1 MKSYRDKNGFEVR
14 PGEDWDDKKSDETL
28 KYMTD
33 PNRKIGSKP
42 KSKKPYD
49 PLRIMLIEEMKSRDL
64 DSNEIQYLID
74 TKDRSEIP
82 EATPEQ
88 FGKLAER
95 LERNRQMTGA
105 APTNPKTLEA
115 RFKKPKPF
123 VKVKKAAATAA
134 IPVEIPRVELQR
146 TAPIVRTPEEIAA
159 ENNFKQM
166 LRDHKENKLK
176 DLNSG
181 LGGLINPGGKRYV

>member
-42 KSKKPYD
+42 KAKEPYD
-49 PLRIMLIEEMKSRDL
+49 PLRIMLIEEMKVRDL
-64 DSNEIQYLID
+64 DSNEIRYLMD

-82 EATPEQ
+82 QATPEQ
-88 FGKLAER
+88 VGKLAER
-95 LERNRQMTGA
+95 LERNRQITGA
-105 APTNPKTLEA
+105 APTKLKNLEA

-123 VKVKKAAATAA
+123 TKVKKAAA
-134 IPVEIPRVELQR
+134 IPFEIPKVEVHR
-146 TAPIVRTPEEIAA
+146 PEPIVRTPEEIAA
-159 ENNFKQM
+159 ENNFNQM
-166 LRDHKENKLK
+166 LREHKENKFK

>member
-1 MKSYRDKNGFEVR
+1 MKTYRDKNGFEVN
-14 PGEDWDDKKSDETL
+14 PGENWDNKKSDQTL

-42 KSKKPYD
+42 KSKQPYD
-49 PLRIMLIEEMKSRDL
+49 PLRIMLIEEMKSRNL

-88 FGKLAER
+88 VGKLAER
-95 LERNRQMTGA
+95 LERNRQMTGV
-105 APTNPKTLEA
+105 APTKLKDLEA

-123 VKVKKAAATAA
+123 VKAKKVAP
-134 IPVEIPRVELQR
+134 IPVEIPRVEVQR
-146 TAPIVRTPEEIAA
+146 AAPIVRTPEEIAA
-159 ENNFKQM
+159 ENNFNQM
-166 LRDHKENKLK
+166 LREHKETKLK

-181 LGGLINPGGKRYV
+181 LGGLINPGRKRYV

>member
-1 MKSYRDKNGFEVR
+1 
-14 PGEDWDDKKSDETL
+14 
-28 KYMTD
+28 
-33 PNRKIGSKP
+33 
-42 KSKKPYD
+42 
-49 PLRIMLIEEMKSRDL
+49 
-64 DSNEIQYLID
+64 
-74 TKDRSEIP
+74 
-82 EATPEQ
+82 
-88 FGKLAER
+88 
-95 LERNRQMTGA
+95 MTGA

-166 LRDHKENKLK
+166 LQEHKENKFK

>member
-1 MKSYRDKNGFEVR
+1 MKTYRDKNGFEVS
-14 PGEDWDDKKSDETL
+14 PGENWDDKKSDETL

-88 FGKLAER
+88 FGKLAEN

-105 APTNPKTLEA
+105 KPTHPRSLKA
-115 RFKKPKPF
+115 QFKKPMRF
-123 VKVKKAAATAA
+123 TRVKKAADTAV
-134 IPVEIPRVELQR
+134 IPVEIPRVIPR
-146 TAPIVRTPEEIAA
+146 AAPIERTPEEIAA
-159 ENNFKQM
+159 EKNFNQM
-166 LRDHKENKLK
+166 LREHKEKK
-176 DLNSG
+176 WRDLNSG
-181 LGGLINPGGKRYV
+181 LGGLINPGGKKYV